1 MPVEATHGG
10 AQGAHEEA
18 RLETP
23 EVVCGRKGFG
33 VLVDEMASELAPR
46 LFAVVQEYYEDGEQ
60 GDDRIV
66 AWGMAF
72 EDYAEIVGVGGGLR
86 MSVTSLERAVGRFAR
101 ALGASARVVWVGR
114 PIMAGETVAADAA

>member
-1 MPVEATHGG
+1 VESRKHFKWEAAVSVGG
-10 AQGAHEEA
+10 EIVPEAQGVPCGQSEFGAM
-18 RLETP
+18 
-23 EVVCGRKGFG
+23 VCQA
-33 VLVDEMASELAPR
+33 VPR
-46 LFAVVQEYYEDGEQ
+46 LFAVVSERGEQ

-114 PIMAGETVAADAA
+114 PSMAGETVAADAA